1 MAGGVVTVTATEAV
15 ALVSDT
21 EVAVTVMLRLVLTVE
36 GALYVA
42 VVVVG
47 LLKGAAPRARY
58 SRPGCAPRDSL
69 RVRVVQHRGGKGH
82 GLTRGRCWLELKERW
97 KPRSRPEHSA

>member
-47 LLKGAAPRARY
+47 LLKVPHPVPVTPVPDALHVTPFEFASFNTVAVKDT
-58 SRPGCAPRDSL
+58 A
-69 RVRVVQHRGGKGH
+69 
-82 GLTRGRCWLELKERW
+82 
-97 KPRSRPEHSA
+97 